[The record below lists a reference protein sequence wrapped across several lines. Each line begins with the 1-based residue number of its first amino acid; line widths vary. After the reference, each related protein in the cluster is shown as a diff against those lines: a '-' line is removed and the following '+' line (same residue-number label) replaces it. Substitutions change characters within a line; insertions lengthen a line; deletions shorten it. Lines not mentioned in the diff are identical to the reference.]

1 MQPEERDAAYLWE
14 MLDAA
19 IAVKAFVSART
30 YYDYQNDRMLRDAV
44 ERHIEIIGE
53 AANHVSVDFKK
64 VHPEIPW
71 RSIIGQRHVL
81 IHEYGE
87 IKHERIWVVASE
99 RIPELIIP
107 FRFQAAPLSAASS
120 ETRST

>member
-1 MQPEERDAAYLWE
+1 MQPEERDAAYLWD

-19 IAVKAFVSART
+19 IAVREFVSART
-30 YYDYQNDRMLRDAV
+30 YYDYQNDRMLRGAV

-71 RSIIGQRHVL
+71 RSII
-81 IHEYGE
+81 
-87 IKHERIWVVASE
+87 
-99 RIPELIIP
+99 
-107 FRFQAAPLSAASS
+107 
-120 ETRST
+120 ETLAWDN

>member
-1 MQPEERDAAYLWE
+1 MQPEERDAAYLWD

-19 IAVKAFVSART
+19 MAVRDFVSART
-30 YYDYQNDRMLRDAV
+30 YYDYQNDRMLRGAV

-71 RSIIGQRHVL
+71 RSIIGQRPPALCATSRKFSRLRASGGQGNVK
-81 IHEYGE
+81 GE
-87 IKHERIWVVASE
+87 E
-99 RIPELIIP
+99 
-107 FRFQAAPLSAASS
+107 
-120 ETRST
+120 

>member
-1 MQPEERDAAYLWE
+1 MQPEERDAAYLWD

-19 IAVKAFVSART
+19 IAVRDFVSART
-30 YYDYQNDRMLRDAV
+30 YYDYQNDRMLRGAV

-87 IKHERIWVVASE
+87 INHERIWFVASE
-99 RIPELIIP
+99 RIPELITLLERVLPKIP
-107 FRFQAAPLSAASS
+107 T
-120 ETRST
+120 ETET

>member
-1 MQPEERDAAYLWE
+1 MQPEERDAAYLWD

-19 IAVKAFVSART
+19 IAVRDFVSART
-30 YYDYQNDRMLRDAV
+30 YYDYQNDRMLRGAV

-99 RIPELIIP
+99 RIPELITLLERVLPKIP
-107 FRFQAAPLSAASS
+107 T
-120 ETRST
+120 ETET